1 MMNVVDIADR
11 LYGAAKNNPEGF
23 LVLAAGCALLMRH
36 RSLFG
41 PSSQPGDR
49 QEWQPAGRPPGSS
62 GSGAGEFLRDA
73 TAGVRDTASSYA
85 SNATRFAADAGRIVT
100 ERSGE
105 LARQAQT
112 TLSKGVGRITQSQ
125 PFLVAA
131 LGLAAG
137 AAVAAVFP
145 ATELERRSLRPAGE
159 TLSRV
164 AAPERLT
171 AAAVAAGHRLLDA
184 AEHGLG
190 TDDNSPGG
198 GRSSGSVGQSAGERA
213 SASGGT
219 GPVRPQ

>member
-1 MMNVVDIADR
+1 MMNVADIADR
-11 LYGAAKNNPEGF
+11 FYGAAKNNPEGL
-23 LVLAAGCALLMRH
+23 LVLAAGCALLMR
-36 RSLFG
+36 RRGFFG
-41 PSSQPGDR
+41 SSGSG
-49 QEWQPAGRPPGSS
+49 EAKWAAAGSSSGSS
-62 GSGAGEFLRDA
+62 GSGAGEYLRDA
-73 TAGVRDTASSYA
+73 AASVRDTAGGYA
-85 SNATRFAADAGRIVT
+85 STATRYAADTGRMVG

-112 TLSKGVGRITQSQ
+112 TLSEGVGRVTQSQ

-145 ATELERRSLRPAGE
+145 ATDLERRSLRPAGE

-184 AEHGLG
+184 AEEHGLG
-190 TDDNSPGG
+190 SSDAGSDSSRSGG
-198 GRSSGSVGQSAGERA
+198 GDGQAGEHAAA
-213 SASGGT
+213 SL
-219 GPVRPQ
+219 R